1 MSYNLL
7 MDVAKLSESI
17 LDILFPRTCVG
28 CGANGTVACANCW
41 KKWER
46 PWVESWTD
54 EARGG
59 VETILSCGAYR
70 NLFIQE
76 VIQRWKFSGDRSVA
90 QHLAAHIRD
99 VVRAEQP
106 AWLNSPSVLVPI
118 PLHTRKLRER
128 GFNQTGDLACA
139 LSHELSWPLAPL
151 LQRVKYTAP
160 QKSLEEHEKSQN
172 LQQAFQVDL
181 AVAAQV
187 NRSTRVIIL
196 DDIATTGT
204 TLREAAMVLRTAG
217 FTSVCA
223 LVVARG

>member
-1 MSYNLL
+1 M
-7 MDVAKLSESI
+7 
-17 LDILFPRTCVG
+17 
-28 CGANGTVACANCW
+28 
-41 KKWER
+41 
-46 PWVESWTD
+46 ESWASD
-54 EARGG
+54 HQGN

-70 NLFIQE
+70 NVFIQE

-90 QHLAAHIRD
+90 QHLAIYMSGVIRTE
-99 VVRAEQP
+99 VGT
-106 AWLNSPSVLVPI
+106 WLDSPSLLIPI
-118 PLHTRKLRER
+118 PLHARKLRER
-128 GFNQTGDLACA
+128 GFNQTLDLACA
-139 LSHELSWPLAPL
+139 LSHELDFPLTPL

-172 LQQAFQVDL
+172 LKQAFQVD
-181 AVAAQV
+181 QEGGSHV

-204 TLREAAMVLRTAG
+204 TLREAAAVLRADG